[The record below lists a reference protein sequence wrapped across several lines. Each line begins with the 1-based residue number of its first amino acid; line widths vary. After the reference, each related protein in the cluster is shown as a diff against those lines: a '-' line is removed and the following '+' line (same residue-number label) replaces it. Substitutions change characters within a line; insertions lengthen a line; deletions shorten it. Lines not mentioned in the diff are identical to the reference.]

1 VEAVQESLKLNDSNV
16 ADSMSIMQQYGNMSS
31 PTILF
36 ILNSIFNKIKLTE
49 QTENK
54 KIFSCAFG
62 PGLNIEMV
70 SLSSVDT
77 SHLKNLNPIIQ
88 NHAVEV

>member
-1 VEAVQESLKLNDSNV
+1 VEAVQESLNLNENNV
-16 ADSMSIMQQYGNMSS
+16 AESMNVMQQYGNMSS

-36 ILNSIFNKIKLTE
+36 ILNSIFNKIKNAEHTE
-49 QTENK
+49 SK

-70 SLSSVDT
+70 SLSTVDT
-77 SHLKNLNPIIQ
+77 SHLKKRNPIIH
-88 NHAVEV
+88 NHVVEV

>member
-1 VEAVQESLKLNDSNV
+1 
-16 ADSMSIMQQYGNMSS
+16 
-31 PTILF
+31 
-36 ILNSIFNKIKLTE
+36 LNSIFNKIKKAE
-49 QTENK
+49 QTESK

-77 SHLKNLNPIIQ
+77 SRLKILNPINQ
-88 NHAVEV
+88 NHAIEV